1 MALQG
6 KSRWGKVGTDNVKIE
21 RSNKMIY
28 KPKKKYSWN
37 YNFGAKVSADVV
49 GATFERLEEEQGE
62 VNKENFLEASR
73 PEESATHN
81 LFEWNDS
88 IAAEKYRLQQSG
100 KYIQLLNVTIVNIP
114 QQAQRQEVS
123 IASDELKPKPMPIT
137 TRAYVDTA
145 PGRCTKGA
153 FVNIETALSDDEK
166 RKIVL
171 AHAFD
176 ELQMFEKKYE
186 LYGELSGVFTAID
199 KFGREL
205 KDGT

>member
-1 MALQG
+1 
-6 KSRWGKVGTDNVKIE
+6 
-21 RSNKMIY
+21 MIY

-49 GATFERLEEEQGE
+49 GATFEKLEEEQGH
-62 VNKENFLEASR
+62 VNGENFLEASR
-73 PEESATHN
+73 PEDSATHD
-81 LFEWNDS
+81 LFEWDDS
-88 IAAEKYRLQQSG
+88 IAAEKFRLSQS
-100 KYIQLLNVTIVNIP
+100 KQYIRALTVTIVNIP
-114 QQAQRQEVS
+114 QTVQRHGVT
-123 IASDELKPKPMPIT
+123 ITSDSTKTTPMPIT

-153 FVNIETALSDDEK
+153 YVNIETALSDDEK

-171 AHAFD
+171 AHAFE